1 MPSRGEP
8 DSATSRCPTPAASLV
23 EQGLVDENGR
33 PLETQSFEALAES
46 WTPEV
51 LAVAAAP
58 QPEQAEI
65 LGLRADD
72 PMVHGWALTDTLA
85 AIAWDAHITVTAG
98 YPPDFYVPTRRE
110 FDRAVHV
117 LGRVDDFTTRAATIA
132 IAPVGFATDRR
143 YALPGAEWL
152 VTHALYAAL
161 ALARDRARGPEIL
174 AAWTP
179 SGPEGF
185 RRSW

>member
-1 MPSRGEP
+1 MCCG
-8 DSATSRCPTPAASLV
+8 
-23 EQGLVDENGR
+23 
-33 PLETQSFEALAES
+33 
-46 WTPEV
+46 
-51 LAVAAAP
+51 
-58 QPEQAEI
+58 
-65 LGLRADD
+65 RADD
-72 PMVHGWALTDTLA
+72 F
-85 AIAWDAHITVTAG
+85 TA
-98 YPPDFYVPTRRE
+98 
-110 FDRAVHV
+110 
-117 LGRVDDFTTRAATIA
+117 RAATIA

-143 YALPGAEWL
+143 YELPGAEWL